1 MTTSWHSLSSEG
13 RSEAHTPDGGVAGC
27 KVGGCLALWFLWGD
41 DWQVRGLWGHLR
53 MQVMHRTKMNAG
65 GRRER

>member
-1 MTTSWHSLSSEG
+1 M
-13 RSEAHTPDGGVAGC
+13 EAHTPDGGVAGC

>member
-1 MTTSWHSLSSEG
+1 M
-13 RSEAHTPDGGVAGC
+13 
-27 KVGGCLALWFLWGD
+27 WFLWGD
-41 DWQVRGLWGHLR
+41 DWQVSGLWGHLR